1 MDPTRERTRPLR
13 LDPVGAARFRR
24 RVIEKSAERTN
35 KKTVSEKPSIVQCR
49 GANRIGANM
58 KPTIIDKPK
67 PRKLLVSLLVGVAAL
82 AAASS
87 QAAAQQQQKRPNI
100 VMLMSD
106 DAGWADFGPY
116 LGGAALGHPT
126 PNIDRLAKEGVTF
139 TNWYG
144 QASCTAGR
152 ASFMTG
158 RIPIR
163 SALSVVVVPGDPNGL
178 KKETPTIA
186 EFYQKN
192 GYSTYF
198 SGKWHLGDRP
208 EFYPIEHGFDE
219 MKQFAAYYPGVY
231 AYSDT
236 SPYAHPWFPKG
247 NAEFWK
253 MYTSVVNLYEWE
265 GTAGSPAVKGDNG
278 AVITLE
284 NLAEFDMRQTDS
296 AIEYIK
302 KHAKDSKPFFMDVNF
317 MKLHQ
322 PTSPNKM
329 FAGKSHL
336 GNYSDSV
343 LELDY
348 NVGRIMDVIRA
359 EAPDTIVIFTAD
371 NGAWQD
377 AWPDAGAHPYRGEK
391 GSAFE
396 AGWRVP
402 GIMWAPGKIP
412 AGVVLHEMMS
422 HMDVWPTTATMVGL
436 QAPTKGEM
444 MDNNGKPIYFDGID
458 NSAYVTGK
466 AKHSARD
473 SWIYIDGE
481 SFQGMRADID
491 NEPDIRIAWKYL
503 WTSKDT
509 WLGPDQSLGA
519 IGSTDNLTMDPYEK
533 YDMTF
538 NGAVSTRSPTTSPGR
553 YAGMDNGWVFSLV
566 DIPLTEFNKS
576 IVKYPNIERFP
587 GGASN
592 DLKPNL
598 QNPKNPLPYDPT
610 KLPKTV
616 GSGGG

>member
-1 MDPTRERTRPLR
+1 MSLTSKFR
-13 LDPVGAARFRR
+13 LSF
-24 RVIEKSAERTN
+24 
-35 KKTVSEKPSIVQCR
+35 
-49 GANRIGANM
+49 M
-58 KPTIIDKPK
+58 
-67 PRKLLVSLLVGVAAL
+67 VSLAAITVAATP
-82 AAASS
+82 S
-87 QAAAQQQQKRPNI
+87 AAQQKKLPNV
-100 VMLMSD
+100 VMLMCD

-116 LGGAALGHPT
+116 FGGAALGHPT
-126 PNIDRLAKEGVTF
+126 PNIDRLAKEGAMF

-152 ASFMTG
+152 ASFITG

-163 SALSVVVVPGDPNGL
+163 SAMSVVVVPGDPNGL

-198 SGKWHLGDRP
+198 SGKWHLGDKP

-231 AYSDT
+231 GYSDT
-236 SPYAHPWFPKG
+236 SRYAHPWFPKG
-247 NAEFWK
+247 NAEYWK
-253 MYTSVVNLYEWE
+253 MYQSVVNLYEWE
-265 GTAGSPAVKGDNG
+265 GVAGRPAVKGDNG

-284 NLAEFDMRQTDS
+284 NLADFDMRQTDS

-302 KHAKDSKPFFMDVNF
+302 KHATDSKPFFMDVNF

-336 GNYSDSV
+336 GDYSDSV

-348 NVGRIMDVIRA
+348 NIGRIMDVIRA

-377 AWPDAGAHPYRGEK
+377 AWPDAGTHPYRGEK
-391 GSAFE
+391 GSSFE

-412 AGVVLHEMMS
+412 AGLVLHEMMS
-422 HMDVWPTTATMVGL
+422 HMDVWPTTAAMVGL
-436 QAPTKGEM
+436 KSPTKGETL
-444 MDNNGKPIYFDGID
+444 DDNGKPIYFDGID
-458 NSAYVTGK
+458 NSDYVTGK

-481 SFQGMRADID
+481 TFQGMRADID
-491 NEPDIRIAWKYL
+491 NTPDLRVAWKYL

-509 WLGPDQSLGA
+509 WLGPELNLGA
-519 IGSTDNLTMDPYEK
+519 IGSLYNLTMDPYEK

-538 NGAVSTRSPTTSPGR
+538 NGAVSTRNPTTSPGR
-553 YAGMDNGWVFSLV
+553 YAGMDNGWAFSLV

-592 DLKPNL
+592 DMKPNL

-610 KLPKTV
+610 TLPKTIGP
-616 GSGGG
+616 GSG

>member
-1 MDPTRERTRPLR
+1 M
-13 LDPVGAARFRR
+13 
-24 RVIEKSAERTN
+24 S
-35 KKTVSEKPSIVQCR
+35 
-49 GANRIGANM
+49 M
-58 KPTIIDKPK
+58 
-67 PRKLLVSLLVGVAAL
+67 PRHIWLGLLASVAAV
-82 AAASS
+82 AVTSMP
-87 QAAAQQQQKRPNI
+87 AAAQKKPNI

-231 AYSDT
+231 GYSDT
-236 SPYAHPWFPKG
+236 SRYAHPWFPKG

-278 AVITLE
+278 AVITLQ

-302 KHAKDSKPFFMDVNF
+302 KHAKDSKPFFMDINF

-336 GNYSDSV
+336 GDYSDSV

-348 NVGRIMDVIRA
+348 NIGRIMDVIRA

-377 AWPDAGAHPYRGEK
+377 AWPDAGTHPYRGEK

-509 WLGPDQSLGA
+509 WLGPDQNLGA
-519 IGSTDNLTMDPYEK
+519 IGSTYNLTMDPYEK

-538 NGAVSTRSPTTSPGR
+538 NGAVSTRGPTTSPGR

-616 GSGGG
+616 GGSGG

>member
-1 MDPTRERTRPLR
+1 M
-13 LDPVGAARFRR
+13 
-24 RVIEKSAERTN
+24 
-35 KKTVSEKPSIVQCR
+35 
-49 GANRIGANM
+49 
-58 KPTIIDKPK
+58 PK
-67 PRKLLVSLLVGVAAL
+67 
-82 AAASS
+82 
-87 QAAAQQQQKRPNI
+87 
-100 VMLMSD
+100 
-106 DAGWADFGPY
+106 
-116 LGGAALGHPT
+116 
-126 PNIDRLAKEGVTF
+126 
-139 TNWYG
+139 
-144 QASCTAGR
+144 
-152 ASFMTG
+152 
-158 RIPIR
+158 
-163 SALSVVVVPGDPNGL
+163 
-178 KKETPTIA
+178 
-186 EFYQKN
+186 
-192 GYSTYF
+192 
-198 SGKWHLGDRP
+198 
-208 EFYPIEHGFDE
+208 FYPIEHGFDE

-231 AYSDT
+231 GYSDT
-236 SPYAHPWFPKG
+236 SRYAHPWFPKG
-247 NAEFWK
+247 NAEYWK
-253 MYTSVVNLYEWE
+253 TYQSVVNLYEWE
-265 GTAGSPAVKGDNG
+265 GVAGRPAVKGDNG

-302 KHAKDSKPFFMDVNF
+302 NHAKDSKPFFMDVNF

-336 GNYSDSV
+336 GDYSDSV

-348 NVGRIMDVIRA
+348 NIGRIMDVIRA

-377 AWPDAGAHPYRGEK
+377 AWPDAGTHPYRGEK
-391 GSAFE
+391 GSSFE

-412 AGVVLHEMMS
+412 AGLVLHEMMS
-422 HMDVWPTTATMVGL
+422 HMDVWPTTAAMVGL
-436 QAPTKGEM
+436 TSPTKGETL
-444 MDNNGKPIYFDGID
+444 DNNGKPIYFDGVD

-481 SFQGMRADID
+481 TFQGMRADID

-509 WLGPDQSLGA
+509 WLGGEVNLGA
-519 IGSTDNLTMDPYEK
+519 IGSTYNLTMDPYEK
-533 YDMTF
+533 YDMMF
-538 NGAVSTRSPTTSPGR
+538 NGAVSTRNPTTSPGR

-610 KLPKTV
+610 TLPKTI
-616 GSGGG
+616 GGGGG

>member
-1 MDPTRERTRPLR
+1 MNLVRSVLFGSLASIT
-13 LDPVGAARFRR
+13 AATM
-24 RVIEKSAERTN
+24 AGL
-35 KKTVSEKPSIVQCR
+35 P
-49 GANRIGANM
+49 
-58 KPTIIDKPK
+58 
-67 PRKLLVSLLVGVAAL
+67 
-82 AAASS
+82 AS
-87 QAAAQQQQKRPNI
+87 AQQTQKKPNV

-106 DAGWADFGPY
+106 DTGWADLGAY

-126 PNIDRLAKEGVTF
+126 PNLDQLAKEGAVF

-158 RIPIR
+158 RIPVR

-198 SGKWHLGDRP
+198 SGKWHLGDVA

-231 AYSDT
+231 GYSDT
-236 SPYAHPWFPKG
+236 SPYAHPWFPKD

-253 MYTSVVNLYEWE
+253 AYTSVVNLYEWE
-265 GTAGSPAVKGDNG
+265 GTAGKPAVKGDNG
-278 AVITLE
+278 RVITLE
-284 NLAEFDMRQTDS
+284 NLADFDVRQTDS
-296 AIEYIK
+296 AVAYIK
-302 KHAKDSKPFFMDVNF
+302 QHAKDSKPFFMDVNF
-317 MKLHQ
+317 MKMHQ

-329 FAGKSHL
+329 FQGKSHL
-336 GNYSDSV
+336 GNYSDSM

-377 AWPDAGAHPYRGEK
+377 AWPDAGTHPFRGEK
-391 GSAFE
+391 GSPME

-412 AGVVLHEMMS
+412 AGVVCHEMMS
-422 HMDVWPTTATMVGL
+422 HMDVWPTTAAMVGL
-436 QAPTKGEM
+436 KSPTKGET
-444 MDNNGKPIYFDGID
+444 MDNNNKPIYFDGID

-481 SFQGMRADID
+481 TFQGMRADID
-491 NEPDIRIAWKYL
+491 NEPDVRIAWKYL

-509 WLGPDQSLGA
+509 WLGPELNLGA
-519 IGSTDNLTMDPYEK
+519 IGSTYNLTMDPYEK
-533 YDMTF
+533 YDMMF
-538 NGAVSTRSPTTSPGR
+538 NGAVATRNPTTSPGR

-598 QNPKNPLPYDPT
+598 QNPKNPLPYDPM

-616 GSGGG
+616 GAGGGG

>member
-1 MDPTRERTRPLR
+1 MRIVKGLSLTLLTL
-13 LDPVGAARFRR
+13 LT
-24 RVIEKSAERTN
+24 SAT
-35 KKTVSEKPSIVQCR
+35 TIV
-49 GANRIGANM
+49 
-58 KPTIIDKPK
+58 T
-67 PRKLLVSLLVGVAAL
+67 S
-82 AAASS
+82 AS
-87 QAAAQQQQKRPNI
+87 AQQKKPNI

-198 SGKWHLGDRP
+198 SGKWHLGDKP

-231 AYSDT
+231 GYSDT
-236 SPYAHPWFPKG
+236 SRYAHPWFPKG

-253 MYTSVVNLYEWE
+253 TYTSVVNLYEWE
-265 GTAGSPAVKGDNG
+265 GTAGKPAVKGDNG

-336 GNYSDSV
+336 GDYSDSV

-377 AWPDAGAHPYRGEK
+377 AWPDAGTHPYRGEK

-436 QAPTKGEM
+436 KAPTKGEM

-491 NEPDIRIAWKYL
+491 NEPDMRIAWKYL

-509 WLGPDQSLGA
+509 WLGPDQNLGA
-519 IGSTDNLTMDPYEK
+519 IGSTYNLTMDPYEK

-616 GSGGG
+616 GGSGGG

>member
-1 MDPTRERTRPLR
+1 MK
-13 LDPVGAARFRR
+13 AAS
-24 RVIEKSAERTN
+24 KH
-35 KKTVSEKPSIVQCR
+35 
-49 GANRIGANM
+49 
-58 KPTIIDKPK
+58 
-67 PRKLLVSLLVGVAAL
+67 LLAAAIPIAL
-82 AAASS
+82 AATVAGVSPAS
-87 QAAAQQQQKRPNI
+87 AQKKRPNV
-100 VMLMSD
+100 VMLMTD
-106 DAGWADFGPY
+106 DTGWADFGAY

-126 PNIDRLAKEGVTF
+126 PNIDRLAKEGAMF
-139 TNWYG
+139 TSWYG

-198 SGKWHLGDRP
+198 SGKWHLGDVAEVLPDRARLRRD
-208 EFYPIEHGFDE
+208 EAFRRLLSGRLWLQRHVTDTRTRGFRNTTPNTGRLY
-219 MKQFAAYYPGVY
+219 Q
-231 AYSDT
+231 
-236 SPYAHPWFPKG
+236 
-247 NAEFWK
+247 
-253 MYTSVVNLYEWE
+253 SVVNLYEWE
-265 GTAGSPAVKGDNG
+265 GMAGKPAVKGDNG

-284 NLAEFDMRQTDS
+284 NLADFDVRQTDS

-302 KHAKDSKPFFMDVNF
+302 KHAKDGKPFFMDVNF
-317 MKLHQ
+317 MKMHQ
-322 PTSPNKM
+322 PTSPNKA
-329 FAGKSHL
+329 FEGKSHL
-336 GNYSDSV
+336 GNYSDSM
-343 LELDY
+343 LELDS
-348 NVGRIMDVIRA
+348 NIGRIMDAIRA

-377 AWPDAGAHPYRGEK
+377 AWPDAGTHPYRGEK

-402 GIMWAPGKIP
+402 GIMWAPGRIP
-412 AGVVLHEMMS
+412 AGLVLHEMMS
-422 HMDVWPTTATMVGL
+422 HMDVWPTTAAMVGL
-436 QAPTKGEM
+436 KSPTKGEM

-481 SFQGMRADID
+481 TFQGMRADIGGD
-491 NEPDIRIAWKYL
+491 PETPWRIAWKYL
-503 WTSKDT
+503 FTSKDT
-509 WLGPDQSLGA
+509 WLGPELNLGA
-519 IGSTDNLTMDPYEK
+519 IGSTYNLTMDPYEK

-538 NGAVSTRSPTTSPGR
+538 NGAVATRNPTTSPGR
-553 YAGMDNGWVFSLV
+553 YAGMDNGWAISLM

-576 IVKYPNIERFP
+576 IVKYPNIKRFP

-592 DLKPNL
+592 DLLPNL
-598 QNPKNPLPYDPT
+598 QNPENPLPYDPI
-610 KLPKTV
+610 KIPKTI
-616 GSGGG
+616 GGGNG